1 MGKPEKV
8 EVNYEK
14 VRGSRIL
21 KEDADQIGKIFDI
34 IEVEENGVVPQD
46 VVAAAVDPNSVL
58 HKYFTWD
65 NEAAANKQR
74 LTEAGYIIRSMNMRV
89 VYAQIIKSEDGEES
103 KPREVTVRMLQSTR
117 NDDND
122 GYVYR
127 STFKVLGSP
136 EQTTECYHSMYGYL
150 MGAFRRFHAFND
162 LAEDL
167 VNLEPILISLA
178 KKLGKT
184 KKEAKDHIAKIK
196 RGV

>member
-1 MGKPEKV
+1 MINKEKEV

-14 VRGSRIL
+14 VKGSHIL
-21 KEDADQIGKIFDI
+21 KEDAETIGEIFNR
-34 IEVEENGVVPQD
+34 IEVEENGVVPHD
-46 VVAAAVDPNSVL
+46 VITAATDPGSVL

-65 NEAAANKQR
+65 DKAAAHKQR

-89 VYAQIIKSEDGEES
+89 VYAEIIKSDGETS

-136 EQTTECYHSMYGYL
+136 EQTTQCYYSMYTYL
-150 MGAFRRFHAFND
+150 MGAFRRFHAFNN
-162 LAEDL
+162 LTEDL
-167 VNLEPILISLA
+167 IELEPVIINLA

-184 KKEAKDHIAKIK
+184 KKEATDHIARIK

>member
-1 MGKPEKV
+1 MGEPEKV

-14 VRGSRIL
+14 VKGSHIL
-21 KEDADQIGKIFDI
+21 KEDAEAIGEIFNR
-34 IEVEENGVVPQD
+34 IEVEENGVVPHD
-46 VVAAAVDPNSVL
+46 VITAATDPSSVL

-65 NEAAANKQR
+65 DKAAAHKQR
-74 LTEAGYIIRSMNMRV
+74 LTEAGYVIRSMNMRV
-89 VYAQIIKSEDGEES
+89 VYAQIIKTEEGEETQ
-103 KPREVTVRMLQSTR
+103 PREVTVRMLQSTR